1 MEVDFLL
8 LLRGLLLL
16 SIRNIK
22 EDGQVVQL
30 DQEIPIPINI
40 NNNQVDIH
48 NNTVSSSLINSNG
61 ALEPRIKLVGIQ
73 IVTMAMINRVEAVV
87 SIGGKTLEIKQVMF

>member
-8 LLRGLLLL
+8 HLRGLLL
-16 SIRNIK
+16 SIRNNIK
-22 EDGQVVQL
+22 EGGQAVQL
-30 DQEIPIPINI
+30 EQELPIPINI
-40 NNNQVDIH
+40 NNNQVAIH

-73 IVTMAMINRVEAVV
+73 IVTMAMINLGEAVV
-87 SIGGKTLEIKQVMF
+87 SIGGKTLEIK